1 MIKHEITLD
10 MQHPGQTVI
19 LHAPRGEI
27 EARQVQIALVDKGLP
42 WAAPN
47 DAEKS
52 VFYKRKNGSGGSYDT
67 LADGTT
73 PAVTLNDA
81 RTVATVTL
89 IEEVLAYGGPV
100 EMNLAFSTE
109 VQRTVTASWII
120 VVHPLGGNA
129 EPAPGPSVPLYNGE
143 VE

>member
-19 LHAPRGEI
+19 LHAPQGEI

-47 DAEKS
+47 DAEIS
-52 VFYKRKNGSGGSYDT
+52 VSYKRKNGSGDSYDV

-73 PAVTLNDA
+73 PAVTLNAA

-89 IEEVLAYGGPV
+89 IEDVLAYGGPV
-100 EMNLAFSTE
+100 EMNLTFSTDS
-109 VQRTVTASWII
+109 QRTVTASWII
-120 VVHPLGGNA
+120 VVHPLGGNS
-129 EPAPGPSVPLYNGE
+129 EPGPSGPLYNGE

>member
-1 MIKHEITLD
+1 MITHEITLD
-10 MQHPGQTVI
+10 MQQPGRTVI
-19 LHAPRGEI
+19 LYAPQGEV
-27 EARQVQIALVDKGLP
+27 EARQVRLSLMDNGLP

-89 IEEVLAYGGPV
+89 IEDVLAYGGPV
-100 EMNLAFSTE
+100 EMNLTFSTDS
-109 VQRTVTASWII
+109 QRTVTASWII
-120 VVHPLGGNA
+120 VVHPLGGNS
-129 EPAPGPSVPLYNGE
+129 EPGPSGPLYNGE